1 MNVSQ
6 WKTDKSCDE
15 TVKQRDR
22 SNLNGWLVKNN
33 AMDTDTE
40 AEAEA
45 EGKKVVVAL
54 RVLNN

>member
-33 AMDTDTE
+33 AMDTE
-40 AEAEA
+40 AEAE
-45 EGKKVVVAL
+45 EETVVVAL